1 MPLKTYLWD
10 MAYYIDDYED
20 VDGHIKLALEDYD
33 PVHMED
39 VLSDIVRSKAMAK
52 LAAKWEAPDGCI
64 GTYINGQ
71 TRKVIDACVNQLGL
85 VEEIDRAVDGSS
97 GGGYAS
103 GRLTELVRN
112 CADNLSRFGPWQIW
126 MRLAPTHLYFAD
138 DGEPI
143 DAANVDAL
151 MFSHLP
157 PAKRGG
163 SENGGF
169 RLDFRSALGVADSP
183 EFFSRSG
190 SFRFCLP
197 GPRGEIGGVAS
208 EAARYPSLRLPEAI
222 HPIRE
227 AALDPVLRDLM
238 ERATNIVRLP
248 LKPDAYESLA
258 QQIEKFPADIL
269 LSVQHAGRLIL
280 HTDQMETARIIA
292 LDREGDEW
300 TLEDA
305 GTTSHWRVEKRLH
318 KLPSLSS
325 R

>member
-1 MPLKTYLWD
+1 MPLKTYPWD

-20 VDGHIKLALEDYD
+20 VDGHIELALEDYD

-52 LAAKWEAPDGCI
+52 LAAKWETPDGYI
-64 GTYINGQ
+64 GAYINAQ

-85 VEEIDRAVDGSS
+85 VEEIDRAVDDSS

-103 GRLTELVRN
+103 GRLTELVQN
-112 CADNLSRFGPWQIW
+112 SADSLSQFGPWQIW
-126 MRLAPTHLYFAD
+126 IRLTPTHLYFAD

-143 DAANVDAL
+143 DAASVDAL

-157 PAKRGG
+157 TKRGG
-163 SENGGF
+163 SENGRF

-190 SFRFCLP
+190 SFRFCRP
-197 GPRGEIGGVAS
+197 GRRGEIGGVAS

-227 AALDPVLRDLM
+227 AALDPVLRDFM

-248 LKPDAYESLA
+248 LKPAAYESLA
-258 QQIEKFPADIL
+258 QQIEKFPAEFL
-269 LSVQHAGRLIL
+269 LFVQHVGRLIL
-280 HTDQMETARIIA
+280 QTDRMETARIIT
-292 LDREGDEW
+292 LDRS
-300 TLEDA
+300 A
-305 GTTSHWRVEKRLH
+305 GHKAKAKRDT
-318 KLPSLSS
+318 PSQS
-325 R
+325 